1 MHVLI
6 ILHIVVLVWPIMNT
20 KIWYLLFLT
29 VGGAIVARLSKG
41 LRYPAFIAEL
51 NGLRC
56 LMLTSMMALI
66 GSCQVVH
73 LCRICL
79 RLNRTHSLTKWNRY
93 NLTIANILEQNL
105 RITNYQRI
113 RNIQLIL
120 QLITTTH
127 TSMNIHAILKVLLLL
142 LMQQKLLLLI
152 LHRKSIRVHLISIL
166 RKLFYFGANIRWI
179 WNWQLRF
186 LAWPV
191 WIQQLLLLNFDSA
204 ILEVAANLILLPVLL
219 LLIWWQSID
228 GHRII
233 IVYARIRTNVLP
245 RNFLCIRSCLD

>member
-1 MHVLI
+1 
-6 ILHIVVLVWPIMNT
+6 
-20 KIWYLLFLT
+20 
-29 VGGAIVARLSKG
+29 
-41 LRYPAFIAEL
+41 
-51 NGLRC
+51 
-56 LMLTSMMALI
+56 MALI

-79 RLNRTHSLTKWNRY
+79 RLNGTHSLTKWNRY

-120 QLITTTH
+120 QLITTH

-142 LMQQKLLLLI
+142 LMHQKLLLLI

-166 RKLFYFGANIRWI
+166 RKLFYFGANIRWV

-186 LAWPV
+186 LTRSV

-219 LLIWWQSID
+219 LLIWWQSIN

-233 IVYARIRTNVLP
+233 IVYARIRTNVLS
-245 RNFLCIRSCLD
+245 RYFLCIRSCLD